1 MRWPHLVTDPPA
13 KPGHEDSG
21 SSGDPAGRSREFDAV
36 LATRAALALR
46 EQTAV
51 PLVMIAPRGSRDL
64 DPAMY
69 VEGAGHGYRA
79 GVAGADLG
87 AFVRS
92 VSESFRGSTV
102 AVTQDGG
109 LRIVDSAI
117 PAPAVGEC
125 SAGAEVTVRLIDGEV
140 ATGSVRFQAVAA

>member
-1 MRWPHLVTDPPA
+1 
-13 KPGHEDSG
+13 
-21 SSGDPAGRSREFDAV
+21 V

-51 PLVMIAPRGSRDL
+51 PLVMIAPRGSQDRDQG
-64 DPAMY
+64 MY

-79 GVAGADLG
+79 GVAGAALD
-87 AFVRS
+87 AFVRP
-92 VSESFRGSTV
+92 VRESFRGSIV